1 VLRLAAV
8 VIGFASLGSVA
19 MVAVGAVGACL
30 AAGAHWFLAHRGV
43 LRWLAF
49 AVVIATPIAVLAA
62 FTVHR
67 SAAGRGSTPG
77 RSASSPSQ

>member
-1 VLRLAAV
+1 M
-8 VIGFASLGSVA
+8 A

-30 AAGAHWFLAHRGV
+30 VAADASWFLAHRGV
-43 LRWLAF
+43 LRWLDL
-49 AVVIATPIAVLAA
+49 AVVIATPIAVLAVFA
-62 FTVHR
+62 VHR